1 MAAKKA
7 SDLET
12 LTALGAEKLARLVLE
27 ASKRDAGFKRLV
39 AAAMAGAKGP
49 KAVATVIDRRIAAL
63 NRATGFVEW
72 DRTKTFASDLEM
84 TLKAIVDEL
93 GPTDPI
99 AAVERALTFI
109 ATHQRVF
116 ERIDDSQGRI
126 QNIYETAIEA
136 LAPLVASWPE
146 AERERLPDLIMAA
159 LGSETHGYLP
169 RVASAV
175 AATIPTNALARW
187 DKELSAR
194 QVDIEQHAGGSA
206 AGLIACRQA
215 VADARGDLDGY
226 IALEETKHPNSR
238 HTIEIAER
246 LLKAGRAPEALEWVR
261 RKQGR
266 GIGYMSV
273 ADLADG
279 LGVQDPT
286 SNRKVSLEARILE
299 ALGDK
304 AGAQDLRWSCFE
316 STLDV
321 ASLREHIA
329 RLDDF
334 AEFEVLD
341 RAFDHASSA
350 KAAYTALRFFIE
362 WPNLERA
369 ARLIVKRQ
377 GVWDGRHYYALLPA
391 AQALEDRHPAAATI
405 LYRALLSDILSR
417 AKSATYAY
425 GAQYFARL
433 NDLAPA
439 SDALGI
445 PNLSKHDT
453 FKAEIAKA
461 HGRKAG
467 FWALVRPSG

>member
-1 MAAKKA
+1 MAVKKT
-7 SDLET
+7 SELET

-27 ASKRDAGFKRLV
+27 ASKRDTGFKRLV

-49 KAVATVIDRRIAAL
+49 KAVAIVIDRKIAAL

-72 DRTKTFASDLEM
+72 DRAKTFASDLEM
-84 TLKAIVDEL
+84 TLKAIVEEL
-93 GPTDPI
+93 GPADPI
-99 AAVERALTFI
+99 SAVERALTFI
-109 ATHQRVF
+109 ATHRRVF

-146 AERERLPDLIMAA
+146 VERERLPGLIMAA
-159 LGSETHGYLP
+159 LGTETHGYLP

-175 AATIPTNALARW
+175 AGTIPSVALARW
-187 DKELSAR
+187 DKELAAR
-194 QVDIEQHAGGSA
+194 HAGGSA
-206 AGLIACRQA
+206 AGLVACRQA
-215 VADARGDLDGY
+215 IALARGDLDGY
-226 IALEETKHPNSR
+226 IALEEAKHPNSQN
-238 HTIEIAER
+238 TIEIAER
-246 LLKAGRAPEALEWVR
+246 LLNAGRATEALEWVR
-261 RKQGR
+261 RKRGR

-286 SNRKVSLEARILE
+286 SNRQVSLEARILD
-299 ALGDK
+299 ALGDR
-304 AGAQDLRWSCFE
+304 ASAQDLRWSSFE

-321 ASLREHIA
+321 AMLREHVA

-369 ARLIVKRQ
+369 GRLVVDRQ
-377 GVWDGRHYYALLPA
+377 DVWDGRHYYALLPA
-391 AQALEDRHPAAATI
+391 AQTLEEKHPAAATI

-417 AKSATYAY
+417 AKSAAYAH
-425 GAQYFARL
+425 GAQYLARL
-433 NDLAPA
+433 NDLATA
-439 SDALGI
+439 SDASGI

-467 FWALVRPSG
+467 FWARVRASR

>member
-1 MAAKKA
+1 MAVKKA

-49 KAVATVIDRRIAAL
+49 KAVAIVIDRKIAAL
-63 NRATGFVEW
+63 NRATGFVER
-72 DRTKTFASDLEM
+72 DRAKTFASDLEM

-93 GPTDPI
+93 GATDPI
-99 AAVERALTFI
+99 SAVERALNFI

-126 QNIYETAIEA
+126 QNIYETVIDAM
-136 LAPLVASWPE
+136 APLVTSWPE

-159 LGSETHGYLP
+159 LGTETHGYLP
-169 RVASAV
+169 KVVSAV
-175 AATIPTNALARW
+175 AGTIPAVALARW
-187 DKELSAR
+187 DKQLAAR
-194 QVDIEQHAGGSA
+194 HAGGNAS
-206 AGLIACRQA
+206 GLIACRQA
-215 VADARGDLDGY
+215 IAEARGDLDGY
-226 IALEETKHPNSR
+226 IALEEIKHTNSQNS
-238 HTIEIAER
+238 IEIAER
-246 LLKAGRAPEALEWVR
+246 LLNAGRATEALEWVR
-261 RKQGR
+261 HKRGR

-279 LGVQDPT
+279 LGAQDPT
-286 SNRKVSLEARILE
+286 SNRRVSLEARILE
-299 ALGDK
+299 ALGDR
-304 AGAQDLRWSCFE
+304 AGAQDLRWSAFE
-316 STLDV
+316 STLGV

-350 KAAYTALRFFIE
+350 KAAYTSLRFFIE

-369 ARLIVKRQ
+369 ARLVVERQ
-377 GVWDGRHYYALLPA
+377 DVWDGRHYYALLPA
-391 AQALEDRHPAAATI
+391 AQILEEKHPAAATI
-405 LYRALLSDILSR
+405 LYRALLNDILSR
-417 AKSATYAY
+417 AKSAAYAH
-425 GAQYFARL
+425 GAQYWARL
-433 NDLAPA
+433 DELGSA
-439 SDALGI
+439 SDASEI
-445 PNLSKHDT
+445 PNLSKHDA
-453 FKAEIAKA
+453 FRAEIAKT

-467 FWALVRPSG
+467 FWTRVRAIE